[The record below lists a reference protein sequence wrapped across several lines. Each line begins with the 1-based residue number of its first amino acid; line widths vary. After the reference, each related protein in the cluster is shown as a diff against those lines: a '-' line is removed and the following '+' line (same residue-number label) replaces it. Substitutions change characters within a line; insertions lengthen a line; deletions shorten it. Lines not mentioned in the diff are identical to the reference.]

1 MLALYI
7 LLGVV
12 GFLFILLLIPAGV
25 DIFYDEKAR
34 VTLRYG
40 PFRKYIR
47 QHKKSKTSKPAAPKS
62 PAKAKTKQ
70 PAKAK
75 SNPAGTFLKELYQS
89 EGFSGLME
97 FLISLIRLL
106 TSSTYIIVKQI
117 SVSHLDLLVIVRGED
132 AAQTATQY
140 GALCGALYPA
150 FGLLCETKPSRD
162 PRISVVADYE
172 KGETQGVLSVSLR
185 ILPLFLVGH
194 LLALAWR
201 FLLLVVK
208 VRAGS
213 NQPTA
218 PGKSTLKRSPDRS

>member
-7 LLGVV
+7 LLGVI
-12 GFLFILLLIPAGV
+12 GFLFVLLLIPAGV
-25 DIFYDEKAR
+25 DVFYDEKAQ

-47 QHKKSKTSKPAAPKS
+47 QQKKAKPSKPAVPKS

-70 PAKAK
+70 PTKAK
-75 SNPAGTFLKELYQS
+75 SNPAGAFLKELYQS

-106 TSSTYIIVKQI
+106 TSSTYKIVKQI

-140 GALCGALYPA
+140 GALCGVLYPT
-150 FGLLCETKPSRD
+150 FGFLCKMKPIRD

-208 VRAGS
+208 ARAGS
-213 NQPTA
+213 DQPTA
-218 PGKSTLKRSPDRS
+218 PSQNTLKRSPGRS